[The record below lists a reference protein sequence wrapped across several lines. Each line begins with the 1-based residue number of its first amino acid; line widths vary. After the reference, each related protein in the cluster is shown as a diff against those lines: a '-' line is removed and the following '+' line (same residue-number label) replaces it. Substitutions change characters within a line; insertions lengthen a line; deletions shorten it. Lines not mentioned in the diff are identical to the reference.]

1 MHHICLHS
9 TGGDLVL
16 WPHLAARETGRMAC
30 GLADQARAQPQLDNY
45 VKGGSGHVAQLVGK
59 LFHEL

>member
-1 MHHICLHS
+1 
-9 TGGDLVL
+9 
-16 WPHLAARETGRMAC
+16 MAC
-30 GLADQARAQPQLDNY
+30 GLADQARAQTQLDNY